1 MICMSNNVNSDF
13 YEVEIKCLNKVIAHM
28 SCSAVK
34 DTLNVR
40 DLWVR
45 KLFRNK
51 GVEELLME
59 KLFDFAK
66 DKKVK
71 NIVTYCGSEPFC
83 PDGQVSMDE
92 EVNFFEDHG
101 FKLDHHV
108 FGLVPCMIKTM

>member
-1 MICMSNNVNSDF
+1 MSNNVNSDF

-59 KLFDFAK
+59 KLYDYAK
-66 DKKVK
+66 DKKLK
-71 NIVTYCGSEPFC
+71 NIIAYCGPEPMN
-83 PDGQVSMDE
+83 PDGNIPLDKE
-92 EVNFFEDHG
+92 IKFYENHG
-101 FKLDHHV
+101 FKLDHYV
-108 FGLVPCMIKTM
+108 FDIVPCMIKTM

>member
-1 MICMSNNVNSDF
+1 MSNNVNSDF

-71 NIVTYCGSEPFC
+71 YNINIHKIIDLFR
-83 PDGQVSMDE
+83 
-92 EVNFFEDHG
+92 EV
-101 FKLDHHV
+101 L
-108 FGLVPCMIKTM
+108 P